1 MNKIYFITATILSL
15 CCLLCTSCKAVAVIF
30 KTGMGFGIFLVV
42 GIIIIIVY
50 GVKLLMDSRKG

>member
-1 MNKIYFITATILSL
+1 MNKIYFGATTMLTL

-42 GIIIIIVY
+42 GIIMLITY
-50 GVKLLMDSRKG
+50 GVKLLMESRKG

>member
-1 MNKIYFITATILSL
+1 MNKTYFIAATILSL
-15 CCLLCTSCKAVAVIF
+15 CCLLCISCEAVAVIF

-42 GIIIIIVY
+42 GIIMLIMY